1 VKEELVMTMTLT
13 LHEPLASQLASAA
26 GARETSVEALA
37 ETVLRAFLDE
47 EADRKL
53 DRELE
58 AFRAMHADLLAS
70 YRDEYVAIH
79 QGRVIDHDLD
89 ELALFLRIDEQYP
102 DVPVLIRKVR
112 PEVEEVYTIR
122 SPRFSYE

>member
-1 VKEELVMTMTLT
+1 MTVTLT

-26 GARETSVEALA
+26 GTRETSVEALA
-37 ETVLRAFLDE
+37 ETVLRTFLEE

-58 AFRAMHADLLAS
+58 AFRTVHADLLTT
-70 YRDEYVAIH
+70 YRNEYVAIH
-79 QGRVIDHDLD
+79 EGQVIDHDRD
-89 ELALFLRIDEQYP
+89 ELSLFLRVEEQHP
-102 DVPVLIRKVR
+102 NVPVLIRKVR
-112 PEVEEVYTIR
+112 PEVEEIYTIR